1 MKLAALLALA
11 LAAGMPT
18 GLAHAQ
24 QPAQLPWTANV
35 SMIVERQDDGLTTL
49 QQLLEHNAAE
59 VPDLDGRSFRL

>member
-1 MKLAALLALA
+1 MKFAALLALA
-11 LAAGMPT
+11 LVAGMPT

-49 QQLLEHNAAE
+49 QQLLEHNPGNT
-59 VPDLDGRSFRL
+59 PDLDGRSFTL